1 MPEPPRNARRSDLSL
16 MKYAT
21 MGIQMLVIM
30 ALFTF
35 GGYYLDHGLGLG
47 FPVFTLVLSIVG
59 IAAAFYLSLRD
70 FIRTDK
76 IDRDK

>member
-1 MPEPPRNARRSDLSL
+1 

-30 ALFTF
+30 GLFTF

-47 FPVFTLVLSIVG
+47 FPVFTLLLSILG

-70 FIRTDK
+70 FIRTDNSERK
-76 IDRDK
+76 K

>member
-1 MPEPPRNARRSDLSL
+1 

-35 GGYYLDHGLGLG
+35 GGYYLDHGLDLG